1 MRALLLPCLALGLLA
16 GSADRVRADDDLRAI
31 IDKAIKAHGG
41 EARLNK
47 FKAGTTK
54 SKGTLYI
61 MSIKAPFTQEAWVQ
75 LPSQVKSVME
85 LEVMGQKVTVTTVFT
100 DKKGW
105 YNVAG
110 QTKEMDDKMLEAAKD
125 EMYVVQVLRLTRL
138 KDKAFELSPLGETK
152 IDGHA
157 AVGVR
162 VSSKGHRDVN
172 IYFDKATGLMA
183 KVEHRSVDP
192 MSGKEFTQEKILS
205 DYHDVDGLKSPKRVI
220 INRDGEKFMDADE
233 IESKNVE
240 MLDDSVFAKP

>member
-16 GSADRVRADDDLRAI
+16 GSVNRVRADDDLRAI

-47 FKAGTTK
+47 FNAGTTK
-54 SKGTLYI
+54 TKGTLYV
-61 MSIKAPFTQEAWVQ
+61 MGIKAPFTQEAWVQ

-110 QTKEMDDKMLEAAKD
+110 QTKEMDDKTLEAAKD
-125 EMYVVQVLRLTRL
+125 EMYVARVLRLTHL
-138 KDKAFELSPLGETK
+138 KDKAYDLSPLGETK
-152 IDGHA
+152 VGGQA

-162 VSSKGHRDVN
+162 VASKGHRDVN
-172 IYFDKATGLMA
+172 IFFDKATGLVA
-183 KVEHRSVDP
+183 KVEHRAVDP
-192 MSGKEFTQEKILS
+192 MSGKEFTEERLPS

-220 INRDGEKFMDADE
+220 VNRDGEKFMEADE
-233 IESKNVE
+233 IEAKNVE
-240 MLDDSVFAKP
+240 KFDDSVFAKP